1 MSRKEEEEESVN
13 MSKDSLPIITEKRC
27 IKRAQTQKVVDVK
40 VMGEMWKFS
49 FAHIPSQR
57 HSDQLGAMRR

>member
-1 MSRKEEEEESVN
+1 MNMSRKEEEEESVN

-40 VMGEMWKFS
+40 VMGKCGNSLLLISHLRDTVISWE
-49 FAHIPSQR
+49 Q
-57 HSDQLGAMRR
+57 